1 MPSQKP
7 TLQEMCDEL
16 QKMGDILA
24 CYAVNK
30 DGRLLGASYGEM
42 KLDEKLKADLSHIAS
57 GVWVGLERI
66 TNLGLLR
73 SVEVIYENFKILG
86 LAIQRTNVAIL
97 LTVEVKLDSY
107 VLKERVLDFV
117 SYWLKVNHYIE

>member
-1 MPSQKP
+1 
-7 TLQEMCDEL
+7 MCDEL

-57 GVWVGLERI
+57 DVWVGLERI